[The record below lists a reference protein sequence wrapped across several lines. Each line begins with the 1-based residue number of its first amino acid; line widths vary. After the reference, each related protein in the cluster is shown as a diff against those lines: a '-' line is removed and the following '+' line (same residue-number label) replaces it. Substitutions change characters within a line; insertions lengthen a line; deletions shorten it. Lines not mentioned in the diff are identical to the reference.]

1 MFYSWSRIMHADIV
15 YYCMWFQSHDTF
27 IFMLFYTN
35 PVFFFLLSWY
45 STFLHRWVLMTFDLM
60 PDIIITAL
68 FGFMTGWCIVEMFTC
83 WSCVMWCMMAT
94 VHIPLLLLLLLLLS
108 KNHMTVFPFFTGLM
122 TLNVQNSKRNQRA
135 FKIFLY
141 YHDNN
146 NDNDDISV
154 MFLIYPTTAAL
165 KYIKMWKYVKCFFLL
180 ISFRCVGMSN
190 KRRR

>member
-27 IFMLFYTN
+27 IFMLFYTKSS
-35 PVFFFLLSWY
+35 VFFLLSWY

-165 KYIKMWKYVKCFFLL
+165 KYIKMWKYVKCFFLY
-180 ISFRCVGMSN
+180 
-190 KRRR
+190 

>member
-1 MFYSWSRIMHADIV
+1 MTPSFSCFFIQIQ
-15 YYCMWFQSHDTF
+15 CFFFFCHDTQHF
-27 IFMLFYTN
+27 CTDESWWPLTSCQTLSSQRFLGLWLAGVLLKCSRADPVWCDVWWRRFTSRCCCCCCCCWVKITWLF
-35 PVFFFLLSWY
+35 
-45 STFLHRWVLMTFDLM
+45 
-60 PDIIITAL
+60 
-68 FGFMTGWCIVEMFTC
+68 
-83 WSCVMWCMMAT
+83 
-94 VHIPLLLLLLLLLS
+94 
-108 KNHMTVFPFFTGLM
+108 FPFFTGLM
-122 TLNVQNSKRNQRA
+122 TLNVQNSNRNQRA

>member
-60 PDIIITAL
+60 PDIIITAF

-83 WSCVMWCMMAT
+83 WCDVWWRRFTSRCCCCCCCCWVKITW
-94 VHIPLLLLLLLLLS
+94 LF
-108 KNHMTVFPFFTGLM
+108 FPFFTGLM
-122 TLNVQNSKRNQRA
+122 TLNVPNSKRNQRA

-146 NDNDDISV
+146 NNNDDISV